1 MKFAAP
7 GIVPSCEQFCHPDS
21 HHFIIEALTDCNRL
35 TLSEVCIG
43 EDDADEVERGGVRGR
58 RVGGADIGEEGE
70 GVAAAAVAAAVAAAA
85 ISR

>member
-1 MKFAAP
+1 MKLAAP

-21 HHFIIEALTDCNRL
+21 HHFIIEAVLDGNRL

-58 RVGGADIGEEGE
+58 
-70 GVAAAAVAAAVAAAA
+70 
-85 ISR
+85 